1 MKKHL
6 FSVLVLILT
15 ITTLSVWSASQAEAG
30 DKFED
35 RFQKMSWNG
44 IVAEAKG
51 QDVYFYMW
59 GGSDVIN
66 NWVNGF
72 YASRL
77 KSKYGVT
84 IEMVPITGAQVYVN
98 KVLSEKQAGKN
109 TRGAVDLMWIN
120 GENFKTMRQG
130 NLLFGPYAHR
140 LPNMK
145 YLDASD
151 PAFQYDFGYPVE
163 GYESPYGAAQMVMI
177 YDQARIENP
186 PTSIKALIQWIKTNP
201 GKFTYPAPPDFTG
214 SAFVRHFFYY
224 VAGGPSSLMGAFD
237 QAKFDEVSAKFYK
250 LMNELEPYLWRKGT
264 TYPEDITK
272 LNELF
277 ANGEVLLN
285 FNYSPGDAASKVAAG
300 KYPDS
305 VRTFVF
311 DGGTIGNINYLAIPF
326 NSSAKAAAMVAC
338 NEMLS
343 PEVQYSMAAVRN
355 NWPLVVNVEKLPTE
369 WKNKVNNIK
378 RHPSVLSGE
387 VLSTHQLPELMADW
401 LVAIEKG
408 WQKNVL
414 EK

>member
-1 MKKHL
+1 MRRY
-6 FSVLVLILT
+6 LVLIFILILT
-15 ITTLSVWSASQAEAG
+15 LTALPVWSGGQTESGNLFENRFRDMSWEEIAAEA
-30 DKFED
+30 
-35 RFQKMSWNG
+35 NG
-44 IVAEAKG
+44 QTI
-51 QDVYFYMW
+51 YFYMW

-66 NWVNGF
+66 NWVSGF
-72 YASRL
+72 FVDKL

-84 IEMVPITGAQVYVN
+84 VEMVPITGPQVYIN

-109 TRGAVDLMWIN
+109 EGGAVDLMWIN

-130 NLLFGPYAHR
+130 DLLFGPYADK

-151 PAFQYDFGYPVE
+151 SAFQYDFGYPVE

-177 YDQARIENP
+177 YDSAKLPDP
-186 PTSIKALIQWIKTNP
+186 PTSIKGLIEWIKKNP

-224 VAGGPSSLMGAFD
+224 VAGGPESLMGAFD
-237 QAKFDEVSAKFYK
+237 QAKFDEVSVKFYS
-250 LMNELEPYLWRKGT
+250 LMNSLEPFLWRQGT

-277 ANGEVLLN
+277 ANGEVM
-285 FNYSPGDAASKVAAG
+285 FTTSYGPGDAASKVQAG

-311 DGGTIGNINYLAIPF
+311 DDGTIGNINYLAIPY
-326 NSSAKAAAMVAC
+326 NSSAKAAALIAC

-343 PEVQYSMAAVRN
+343 PEVQYSLATERN
-355 NWPLVVNVEKLPTE
+355 AWPLVVNVDKLPAE
-369 WKNKVNNIK
+369 WKEKINKIK
-378 RHPSVLSGE
+378 RHPSILSGK

-408 WQKNVL
+408 WQENVL